1 MSCLRIFL
9 LFLYFSLSQGDI
21 FAQDTIF
28 NDVSRLNPVNV
39 YKIVNVSSVEDI
51 RSALQEARSKGLKV
65 SIAGKRHSQGGQQS
79 CTNCIVLDMLGFN
92 KILSFDAVK
101 KVIRVQPGV
110 TWEQVQ
116 TYAKPYG
123 CAVKVMQASNI
134 FTVGGSLGP
143 NIHGNDPNYGP
154 IIETVR
160 SFHLMKADGS
170 IINVSREEN
179 PELFGLVIGGYGLF
193 GVIVDA
199 DLELTSDMIYKMTS
213 EAMDYKEYPEYFK
226 VRVLGNRAVGLH
238 SAKLSNAP
246 SSLLREVVITDY
258 TVTGKVDE
266 SLFTL
271 QEEKDVIRNK
281 FFLGLSRTF
290 DWGKNLRW
298 FLQKRLV
305 AKVGAVEY
313 VSRNNAMRPIVKFL
327 DYSWPNDTDILQ
339 EYFIPVDKF
348 SVFVDGLR
356 KIIKEDQVNLL
367 SVTIRYVPTD
377 KQSFLSYAKNDC
389 FAVVLYINQKLDKKR
404 GQMAQAW
411 TRKMV
416 DLSLSYG
423 GTYYLPY
430 QLYPSREQV
439 RRSYPEFDQFIEKK
453 RVYDPQELFVN
464 QFYERY
470 R

>member
-1 MSCLRIFL
+1 MSCSKIFL
-9 LFLYFSLSQGDI
+9 LFLYFSLSQGNV

-39 YKIVNVSSVEDI
+39 HKVVNVASIGDI
-51 RSALQEARSKGLKV
+51 RSALQEARSQGLKI
-65 SIAGKRHSQGGQQS
+65 SIAGKRHSQGGQQA
-79 CTNCIVLDMLGFN
+79 CVNCIVLDMLGFN
-92 KILSFDAVK
+92 KVLSFDVTN
-101 KVIRVQPGV
+101 KVIRVQPGA
-110 TWEQVQ
+110 TWEQIQ
-116 TYAKPYG
+116 AYAKPHG

-134 FTVGGSLGP
+134 FTVGGSLGV
-143 NIHGNDPNYGP
+143 NTHGNDPNYGS

-160 SFHLMKADGS
+160 SFHFMRADGS
-170 IINVSREEN
+170 LINVSREEDL
-179 PELFGLVIGGYGLF
+179 ELFILVIGGYGLF
-193 GVIVDA
+193 GVIVDV
-199 DLELTSDMIYKMTS
+199 DLELTSDAIYKMTS
-213 EAMDYKEYPEYFK
+213 KVMDYKEYPEYFK
-226 VRVLGNRAVGLH
+226 THVFGNRAIGLH

-246 SSLLREVVITDY
+246 DSLLREVVVTDY
-258 TVTGKVDE
+258 AVTKETDE
-266 SLFTL
+266 SLFAL
-271 QEEKDVIRNK
+271 QGEKNVLRNK

-298 FLQKRLV
+298 FFEKRLV

-339 EYFIPVDKF
+339 EYFIPTDKF
-348 SVFVDGLR
+348 TEFVDGLR
-356 KIIKEDQVNLL
+356 KIMREDHVNLL
-367 SVTIRYVPTD
+367 SVTVRYVPTD
-377 KQSFLSYAKNDC
+377 KQSFLHYAKGDC
-389 FAVVLYINQKLDKKR
+389 FAVVLYINQRLDEKHR
-404 GQMAQAW
+404 QEAQAW

-416 DLSLSYG
+416 DLALSHG

-430 QLYPSREQV
+430 QLYPSKDQV

-453 RVYDPQELFVN
+453 RVHDPQELFVN